1 MFSCIANWSSLCRYS
16 SQTCVIT
23 AYVLLTVCYLSK
35 LKAPR
40 LSGKKTKLH
49 FEQEYDGEQ
58 VLFVSYGVVG
68 LFLQPA
74 GEDKEGTEMI
84 RMEECSICGGKFPTP
99 AKKWQTKLKL
109 GITL

>member
-1 MFSCIANWSSLCRYS
+1 M
-16 SQTCVIT
+16 
-23 AYVLLTVCYLSK
+23 
-35 LKAPR
+35 KAPR

-68 LFLQPA
+68 LVSA
-74 GEDKEGTEMI
+74 ACVGEDKEGTEMI
-84 RMEECSICGGKFPTP
+84 RMEECYSICGGKFPTP

-109 GITL
+109 GITLWLFLREILKDGLETLLCHICISLPWINIT